1 MPPAPANSS
10 VGVDARAV
18 AGMNTGVSAPGTD
31 IDIPGPRECLAVS
44 AAVMAV
50 AAEAEGCWRENVRSA
65 FIIPAGGEMEFD
77 AVGTGGSVADFSL
90 DTDMP
95 VKAVQISSTG
105 GAGSLHGTVKS
116 GLSQRL

>member
-1 MPPAPANSS
+1 MRALVP
-10 VGVDARAV
+10 VVLTEGVFV
-18 AGMNTGVSAPGTD
+18 
-31 IDIPGPRECLAVS
+31 E
-44 AAVMAV
+44 
-50 AAEAEGCWRENVRSA
+50 
-65 FIIPAGGEMEFD
+65 GGEMEFD